1 MWNHIINIHSSELL
15 STKIEESRIYESQ
28 KKKKEKEKCFTI
40 ILKNGQFT
48 FYTYEYPYK
57 FF

>member
-15 STKIEESRIYESQ
+15 STKTEESRIYESQ
-28 KKKKEKEKCFTI
+28 KKKKKKEKEKCFTI

-48 FYTYEYPYK
+48 FYT
-57 FF
+57 